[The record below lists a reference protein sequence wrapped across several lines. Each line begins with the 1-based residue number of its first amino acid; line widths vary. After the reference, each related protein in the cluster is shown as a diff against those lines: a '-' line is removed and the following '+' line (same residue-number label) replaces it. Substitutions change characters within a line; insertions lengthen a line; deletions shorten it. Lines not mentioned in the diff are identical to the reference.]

1 MGGCQMSIGRH
12 GNTPRWPHCAGA
24 SSWQRSAP
32 TLEYGRR
39 KFRKNDLAP
48 IQMTPAIL
56 MKSTTQVSLKRL
68 DSWRP
73 RTEHGNSCRGI
84 ERRRKWWKLN
94 PIPCRQS
101 LGGIKT
107 KVGRG
112 FGACRATPPCH
123 PRPSTGAGGGSLRIG
138 NEIRFGTESAGE
150 PPPPPPPPLAA
161 AGRLRIRLEETR
173 ATGRV
178 CPAIRNPQSAI
189 RNPQSA
195 VLIVRSENPVRADI
209 RSRDTNA

>member
-1 MGGCQMSIGRH
+1 MSIGRH

-94 PIPCRQS
+94 PCRQS

-189 RNPQSA
+189 RSA
-195 VLIVRSENPVRADI
+195 DRPVRKPGK
-209 RSRDTNA
+209 SRHPL